1 MALIR
6 WLALPLRAP
15 MLLVLL
21 GVSLALGN
29 HWTLQQVQLGTDQ
42 GAAPLL
48 VWPLELLQVMVVVI
62 VCTMPDLLMRRV
74 SLLMASSRV
83 VTLVVSLLVV
93 VTCGLILM
101 RTNLLMN
108 VLILASAVL
117 LARLDL
123 ARIGVV
129 PPPLLTIIGL
139 GSWVLLGLW
148 LGHRLPSPLLFALG

>member
-1 MALIR
+1 
-6 WLALPLRAP
+6 

-148 LGHRLPSPLLFALG
+148 LGHRLPSPLLFAVG

>member
-1 MALIR
+1 
-6 WLALPLRAP
+6 

-29 HWTLQQVQLGTDQ
+29 HWTLQQVQLGSDQ

-129 PPPLLTIIGL
+129 PPPLLTIVGL

-148 LGHRLPSPLLFALG
+148 LGHRLPSPLLFAVG

>member
-1 MALIR
+1 
-6 WLALPLRAP
+6 

-29 HWTLQQVQLGTDQ
+29 HWTLQQVQLGSDQ
-42 GAAPLL
+42 RAAPLL

-129 PPPLLTIIGL
+129 PPPLLTIVGL

>member
-1 MALIR
+1 
-6 WLALPLRAP
+6 

-29 HWTLQQVQLGTDQ
+29 HWTLQQVQLGSDQ

-48 VWPLELLQVMVVVI
+48 VWPLELLQVMLVVI

-129 PPPLLTIIGL
+129 PPPLLTIVGL

-148 LGHRLPSPLLFALG
+148 LGHRLPSPLLFAVG

>member
-1 MALIR
+1 
-6 WLALPLRAP
+6 

-129 PPPLLTIIGL
+129 PPPLLTIVGL

-148 LGHRLPSPLLFALG
+148 LGHRLPSPLLFAVG

>member
-1 MALIR
+1 
-6 WLALPLRAP
+6 

-29 HWTLQQVQLGTDQ
+29 HWTLQQVQLGSDQ

>member
-1 MALIR
+1 
-6 WLALPLRAP
+6 

-29 HWTLQQVQLGTDQ
+29 HWTLQQVQLGSDQ

-148 LGHRLPSPLLFALG
+148 LGHRLPSPLLFAVG

>member
-1 MALIR
+1 MS
-6 WLALPLRAP
+6 LPSRP
-15 MLLVLL
+15 
-21 GVSLALGN
+21 
-29 HWTLQQVQLGTDQ
+29 
-42 GAAPLL
+42 
-48 VWPLELLQVMVVVI
+48 E
-62 VCTMPDLLMRRV
+62 PDGSQPRP
-74 SLLMASSRV
+74 ASSNPRPY
-83 VTLVVSLLVV
+83 LLAGLLVV

>member
-6 WLALPLRAP
+6 VLTLPFRAP
-15 MLLVLL
+15 LLLVLF
-21 GVSLALGN
+21 GVALVLGN
-29 HWTLQQVQLGTDQ
+29 HWSLQQAQIGMTQGLG
-42 GAAPLL
+42 PLL
-48 VWPLELLQVMVVVI
+48 FWTLELVQVGLVVVI
-62 VCTMPDLLMRRV
+62 CTMPDLLMRQV

-101 RTNLLMN
+101 RTNLLVN
-108 VLILASAVL
+108 VLILSSALL

-129 PPPLLTIIGL
+129 PPPLVTIVGL
-139 GSWVLLGLW
+139 GSWLLLGLW
-148 LGHRLPSPLLFALG
+148 IGQRLPSPLLFAMG